1 MICRVK
7 IPTVLRPNEHETIP
21 QARLLVSF
29 DDEAFFVLPAHAAA
43 AAEWLEA
50 ADLAWD
56 SEPAGTLAA
65 ALRRAVAELQE
76 SPPRLVPE
84 RYLGLVEGE
93 DSDGARAWLEVSVET
108 GVMDPSSPRIV
119 LRHGEDIDRMDDTW
133 WLLDREAAR
142 VGELVLGRRTGVLTE
157 AGPNQRPFLHVRP
170 QGDDGI
176 ELRFEDDVLDER
188 QEDGTYRLEAPAA
201 DKLGRLLASAVALSE
216 EQPPYVFVPPE
227 PRDVVVAELRW

>member
-7 IPTVLRPNEHETIP
+7 IPTVLRPNEQETIP

-29 DDEAFFVLPAHAAA
+29 DEEPFFVLPAHAAA

-65 ALRRAVAELQE
+65 ALRRAVGALQE

-84 RYLGLVEGE
+84 RYLGLVEAE
-93 DSDGARAWLEVSVET
+93 DSDGARAWLELSLET

-119 LRHGEDIDRMDDTW
+119 LRHGEDIDHMDDTW

-142 VGELVLGRRTGVLTE
+142 VADLVQARHAGVLTE

-170 QGDDGI
+170 DGDGV
-176 ELRFEDDVLDER
+176 ELRFEDDVLEER
-188 QEDGTYRLEAPAA
+188 ADDGIFRLGAAAA
-201 DKLGRLLASAVALSE
+201 DKLGRLFEQAVALSE

-227 PRDVVVAELRW
+227 PRDLLIAELHW